1 MSLSVVAFEFELDA
15 PWNRQYFH
23 TQTGKVQIGGWI
35 HDPAGRPPRSVS
47 ILLGKRVISTE
58 LRMALPPGRDEPGL
72 YAFEAIFRTRPGWK
86 WLRLQAE
93 WQSGE
98 KVIFTRRLLWARAG
112 RTDYH
117 EWVRLY
123 DRWDERKGQLSQLQ
137 IESWRQ
143 PPLLSLVVPVYNPP
157 LPWLRNM
164 VESVRRQIYP
174 YWEMILVNDASTD
187 TEVVEY
193 LQSVADTQ
201 SSSYDK
207 RIQVLHLQQN
217 QHISSASNHGLQ
229 QASGEWIGLLD
240 HDDELAPHALFTVAR
255 TILKNQEARLIYSD
269 EDKINSLGKRV
280 DPYFKPDWNPDLLL
294 SQNYL
299 CHFTLLHRS
308 LIDRGFLFRTG
319 FEGAQDWDL
328 FLRVT
333 ETLTP
338 AQIVHIPE
346 ILYHWRI
353 HEASTAQSTEAKPYV
368 QDRSVVVLQESLQRR
383 GINGTIET
391 APGGYWRVHYPLPS
405 PNPLVS
411 LIIPT
416 RDRLHLL
423 RTCIESIDPGT
434 AYSNFEIIIVDNDSA
449 EPETLAYFNEIRQ
462 RPNLRILPVPG
473 SFNYSRL
480 NNLGVK
486 EARGSIL
493 GFLNNDLET
502 LHPEWLEEMVSQ
514 AARPEIGCVGCKLSY
529 PDGSIQHAGVVLGIL
544 GVAGHIFRKFEADS
558 PAWYQHIQLPRQYT
572 AVTAACLLVRR
583 EVYDQTRGFNEESLK
598 VAFNDIDFCLQV
610 HSLGYRNLYTPFAHL
625 RHHESASRGKEETEE
640 QIRRFQGEIQYM
652 KEQWGE
658 LLSNDPSYNPNLT
671 LDAEDNGFSFPPRQK
686 RPWQ

>member
-15 PWNRQYFH
+15 PWSRHYVH
-23 TQTGKVQIGGWI
+23 IQTGKIQIGGWI
-35 HDPAGRPPRSVS
+35 QDAAGRPPKSVS
-47 ILLGKRVISTE
+47 ILLGKRVIPTE
-58 LRMALPPGRDEPGL
+58 LRPALPPGRNEPGL
-72 YAFEAIFRTRPGWK
+72 YAFEAIFRTRPGLK

-98 KVIFTRRLLWARAG
+98 KVIFTRRLLWAKAG
-112 RTDYH
+112 RTDYQ

-123 DRWDERKGQLSQLQ
+123 DQWDERKEQLSQLQ
-137 IESWRQ
+137 IERWQQR
-143 PPLLSLVVPVYNPP
+143 PLISLVVPVYNPP
-157 LPWLRNM
+157 LAWVRSM
-164 VESVRRQIYP
+164 VDSVRRQVYTN
-174 YWEMILVNDASTD
+174 WELILVDDASSD
-187 TEVVEY
+187 TQVVEF
-193 LQSVADTQ
+193 LHSIVDPQ

-207 RIQVLHLQQN
+207 RIQVVHLPQN
-217 QHISSASNHGLQ
+217 QHISQASNHGLQ
-229 QASGEWIGLLD
+229 LAKGDWIGLLD
-240 HDDELAPHALFTVAR
+240 HDDELAPHALYTVAY
-255 TILKNQEARLIYSD
+255 TIQNNRDARLIYSD
-269 EDKINSLGKRV
+269 EDKINAQEKRV
-280 DPYFKPDWNPDLLL
+280 APYFKPDWNPDLLL

-308 LIDRGFLFRTG
+308 LIDQGFLFRKG

-333 ETLTP
+333 ETLHPT
-338 AQIVHIPE
+338 QIVHIPE

-353 HEASTAQSTEAKPYV
+353 HSASTAQSTEAKPYV
-368 QDRSVVVLQESLQRR
+368 LERSQTTLQEALQRR
-383 GINGTIET
+383 GIQAIIDT
-391 APGGYWRVHYPLPS
+391 APGGYWRVRYAIPS
-405 PNPLVS
+405 PAPLVS

-423 RTCIESIDPGT
+423 RTCIESIIEKTTYP
-434 AYSNFEIIIVDNDSA
+434 NFEIIIVDNDSA
-449 EPETLAYFNEIRQ
+449 EPETLAYFNEISKHPRV
-462 RPNLRILPVPG
+462 RILSVPG
-473 SFNYSRL
+473 PFNYSKL

-486 EARGSIL
+486 EARGSVL
-493 GFLNNDLET
+493 GFLNNDLEI
-502 LHPEWLEEMVSQ
+502 LHPDWLDEMVSQ
-514 AARPEIGCVGCKLSY
+514 ALRPEIGCVGCKLTY

-544 GVAGHIFRKFEADS
+544 GVAGHIFRKFEANS
-558 PAWYQHIQLPRQYT
+558 PAWFQHIQVSRQYT
-572 AVTAACLLVRR
+572 AVTAACVLVRR
-583 EVYDQTRGFNEESLK
+583 DVYNQTRGFNEESLK

-610 HSLGYRNLYTPFAHL
+610 HALGYYNLYTPFAHL
-625 RHHESASRGKEETEE
+625 RHHESASRGKEETAE